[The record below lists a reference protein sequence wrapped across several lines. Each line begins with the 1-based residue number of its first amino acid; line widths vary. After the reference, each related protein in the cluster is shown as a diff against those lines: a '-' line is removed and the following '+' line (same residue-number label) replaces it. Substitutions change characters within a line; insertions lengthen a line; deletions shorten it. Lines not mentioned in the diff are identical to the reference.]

1 MGFSALAGRI
11 PEWGRLF
18 DEAGYQ
24 AFHDAVREELTAR
37 GQPFELHDAHA
48 RLGDWELPLLPLA
61 QRCARA
67 NRADWRNLVRE
78 DLEARFAE
86 EKLGRELDSLRGDV
100 ERALPALKLRVQRSG
115 TLRPGSVS
123 APIAGDL
130 HAVLVLD
137 LPSFVTPVRVADL
150 AAWDRPAG
158 ELVAVALENVKSRER
173 VEIKPMEVAGARLFA
188 VTGASVFVATLGLA
202 AEDLVRKPT
211 PHGALVAMPSGHIL
225 LCHSIADAR
234 SLQVLPA
241 MAAGSLQA
249 FEGGPAPL
257 SPDLFW
263 KRGDRF
269 VALPVR
275 REQGEVKCELPREF
289 DEEVAA
295 RLA

>member
-18 DEAGYQ
+18 DEESYQ

-61 QRCARA
+61 QRCAAA
-67 NRADWRNLVRE
+67 NRSDWRALVRE

-86 EKLGRELDSLRGDV
+86 EKLGRELDTLRGDV
-100 ERALPALKLRVQRSG
+100 QRALPALKLRIQRSG
-115 TLRPGSVS
+115 SLRPGAVS
-123 APIAGDL
+123 APVAGDL

-137 LPSFVTPVRVADL
+137 LPSFVTPVRLADL
-150 AAWDRPAG
+150 AGWDRPAR
-158 ELVAVALENVKSRER
+158 ELVAVALENVKTKER
-173 VEIKPMEVAGARLFA
+173 VEIKQMEVAGAPLFA
-188 VTGASVFVATLGLA
+188 VTGASVFVATLGLSVD
-202 AEDLVRKPT
+202 DLLGTATSR
-211 PHGALVAMPSGHIL
+211 GALVAMPSGHIL

-263 KRGDRF
+263 KRGDHF

-275 REQGEVKCELPREF
+275 REEGEVKCELPREF

-295 RLA
+295 RFS

>member
-1 MGFSALAGRI
+1 MGFSSLAERI

-24 AFHDAVREELTAR
+24 AFQDAIREELTAR

-61 QRCARA
+61 QRCAAVKRS
-67 NRADWRNLVRE
+67 DWRKLVHE
-78 DLEARFAE
+78 DLEVRFAE
-86 EKLGRELDSLRGDV
+86 ERLGRELDSLRGDFD
-100 ERALPALKLRVQRSG
+100 RARPALKLRIQRSG
-115 TLRPGSVS
+115 TLRPGAVS

-150 AAWDRPAG
+150 AGWDRPAA
-158 ELVAVALENVKSRER
+158 ELVAVALDNVKTKER
-173 VEIKPMEVAGARLFA
+173 VELNPMEVAGARLFA
-188 VTGASVFVATLGLA
+188 VSGPSVFVATLGLA
-202 AEDLVRKPT
+202 VDDLLGAAT
-211 PHGALVAMPSGHIL
+211 PRGALVAMPSGHIL

-234 SLQVLPA
+234 SLRLLPA
-241 MAAGSLQA
+241 MAAGALQA
-249 FEGGPAPL
+249 YEGGPAPL

-263 KRGDRF
+263 KRGDHF

-275 REQGEVKCELPREF
+275 REDGEVKCELPREF
-289 DEEVAA
+289 DEEVSA
-295 RLA
+295 RLS